1 MLAERL
7 DSYQEYTLSPKSVPN
22 LVHFPPEPQP
32 VPFKPLFFDLALNH
46 MDLPDLEHRL
56 EKKKEAGGIS
66 GFVKGW
72 LWGGKS

>member
-1 MLAERL
+1 MPTIAKN
-7 DSYQEYTLSPKSVPN
+7 TK

-32 VPFKPLFFDLALNH
+32 VPCKPLFFDIALNH
-46 MDLPDLEHRL
+46 IDLPDLEHRM

-66 GFVKGW
+66 GLVKGW